1 MKRLMWGA
9 FLFFATA
16 GSLTPL
22 DACDWKSLFMDP
34 QHATVFRE
42 GGNTIVISSDD
53 EFITI
58 VTYANSDQSPAEW
71 M

>member
-22 DACDWKSLFMDP
+22 DACDWKSMFMGP
-34 QHATVFRE
+34 QHATVFRD
-42 GGNTIVISSDD
+42 GANTIMITSDD

-58 VTYANSDQSPAEW
+58 VTYTSSEQGSAEW

>member
-1 MKRLMWGA
+1 MWGA

-16 GSLTPL
+16 GSLTQL
-22 DACDWKSLFMDP
+22 DACDWKSMFMDP
-34 QHATVFRE
+34 QQATVFRE
-42 GGNTIVISSDD
+42 GGNTIMITSDD

-58 VTYANSDQSPAEW
+58 VTYANSDQSSAEW